1 MKKIAIIGAGA
12 AGERLIHTI
21 LSSDLKDKFLITAV
35 FDDNIEKIESSLHGL
50 KIIDSIKNINRYI
63 HLFDSLII
71 AIPSCN
77 EVEFS
82 RIYNICL
89 QTGKTVLTVP
99 SHRDI
104 LNKSKKISSV
114 RNINIKDLINRDEM
128 PINHK
133 NIANTVKDKTVLITG
148 GAGSIGS
155 VILELCL
162 ENQVKKIICIDSSE
176 YNTYTLIQ
184 NIGTKKVTFET
195 GDIKDYEMMNFY
207 FKKYKP
213 DIVFHAAALKHVNLQ
228 ETDLRNSILTNF
240 FGTDNIL
247 QVSIKYNVEN
257 FVLISTDKAVEPSNN
272 MGLSKRLAELLAID
286 YASSCKMNISIVRFG
301 NVIGSSGSVLN
312 YFSDLIKNNKD
323 IMITDKKVKR
333 FFMSIRE
340 ACYLV
345 LESIN
350 NSKSNCQIFMIDMGE
365 EILIKDIAEK
375 LIILNGLKVNK
386 DINIV
391 FGKLKKGEKISEKL
405 KYNFED
411 SSETQTDKLLALTV
425 HDYKESIN
433 FESFK
438 KNLKDL
444 IYKNNISSIQI
455 ESMIKKEIKNF
466 I

>member
-12 AGERLIHTI
+12 AGERFINTV
-21 LSSDLKDKFLITAV
+21 LSSSLKDKFIITAI
-35 FDDNIEKIESSLHGL
+35 FDDDIEKINSSIHGL
-50 KIIDSIKNINRYI
+50 RVTDSIVNLDKYVD
-63 HLFDSLII
+63 LFDSIVI
-71 AIPSCN
+71 AIPSCSESIFN
-77 EVEFS
+77 Q
-82 RIYNICL
+82 IYSLCIK
-89 QTGKTVLTVP
+89 TGKKVLTIP
-99 SHRDI
+99 SHKDI
-104 LNKSKKISSV
+104 LNKSQEISSI
-114 RNINIKDLINRDEM
+114 RNINIKDLIDRDEM

-133 NIANTVKDKTVLITG
+133 NIANVVKDKTVLITG

-162 ENQVKKIICIDSSE
+162 KNQVKKIICIDSSE

-184 NIGTKKVTFET
+184 NVGTKKITFET

-228 ETDLRNSILTNF
+228 ETNIRNSILTNF

-247 QVSIKYNVEN
+247 QLSIKYNIED

-312 YFSDLIKNNKD
+312 HFSDLIKNNKD

-350 NSKSNCQIFMIDMGE
+350 NSKRNGEIFMIDMGE
-365 EILIKDIAEK
+365 EILIKDLAEK

-405 KYNFED
+405 KYDFED
-411 SSETQTDKLLALTV
+411 ASKTQTDKLLALTV
-425 HDYKESIN
+425 HNYRESID
-433 FESFK
+433 FELFK

-444 IYKNNISSIQI
+444 IYKNNISSIKI